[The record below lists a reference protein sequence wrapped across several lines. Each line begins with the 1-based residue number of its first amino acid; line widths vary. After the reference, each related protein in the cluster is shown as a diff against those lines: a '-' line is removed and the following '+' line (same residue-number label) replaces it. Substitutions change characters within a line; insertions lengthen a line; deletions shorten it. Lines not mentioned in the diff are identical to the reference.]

1 MPENLAI
8 TQIKGRLLGITQ
20 LRLSPLVG
28 ESITNIVVKAIYFF
42 QKRYPNRIFF
52 SALISTKILSTK
64 QHVNIQRHTVYL
76 ILIHQLV
83 TCNSK
88 PGVT

>member
-28 ESITNIVVKAIYFF
+28 ESITNIVVIAIYFF
-42 QKRYPNRIFF
+42 QKRYPSRIFF
-52 SALISTKILSTK
+52 SDLI
-64 QHVNIQRHTVYL
+64 
-76 ILIHQLV
+76 
-83 TCNSK
+83 
-88 PGVT
+88 

>member
-28 ESITNIVVKAIYFF
+28 ESITNIVPVVKAIYFF

-52 SALISTKILSTK
+52 SALI
-64 QHVNIQRHTVYL
+64 
-76 ILIHQLV
+76 
-83 TCNSK
+83 
-88 PGVT
+88 

>member
-42 QKRYPNRIFF
+42 QKSNPNRIFF
-52 SALISTKILSTK
+52 SALI
-64 QHVNIQRHTVYL
+64 
-76 ILIHQLV
+76 
-83 TCNSK
+83 
-88 PGVT
+88 